1 MASSVSGIYSS
12 FPSLR
17 PKTPPASA
25 AKSSAFGRREAA
37 SVSFPSGARLPAVDR
52 VLSLSDELPLSLHP
66 PPFRLANHREQPTN
80 QEANLIFSPFSDARC
95 PLCPLPPTLDGR
107 FSSPLPRPPR
117 FWRFF
122 PRGSVRSRVCPRAA
136 SLLPC
141 SATLDCLSLSEC
153 VSLCILSSMRQA
165 FRLGFRGFATPF
177 FEVRPESASFGS
189 RWRAPQPHKSTVLC
203 CMVRACSSVDGK
215 SKVYRE
221 LGLFSLKRKIE
232 DAVQRTEK
240 MAPTALQ
247 IEEAKWIKLDGLIR
261 DYNLWD
267 DPDKSYD
274 VLVKLADMARAVD
287 ALRDL
292 TYKAEEAKL
301 ITQLVEMDAINYALF
316 EQAYASSL
324 DMSKFLDCY
333 EMLKLLKGPYD
344 VNGASM
350 VIKAES
356 NGNYHELWAEKLL
369 RMIVEKRQATN
380 GGITSATVEFEFD
393 YAYGFLQGERGVHR
407 MISGSE
413 TGSTIDEVAAVD
425 IIPLFRD
432 SAPDLKISE
441 EDLLISCPSSSPE
454 VKVIEGRSGVVIQHV
469 PTGFVVQSLGERSI
483 FANKIKALNRLKA
496 KLLIAARDVGVP
508 GINGF
513 KKENVFDVW
522 GDKHV
527 KDVRSGVEMPD
538 LYSVLDGNIEPLI
551 GAHIQMRLS
560 NDMPPQ

>member
-1 MASSVSGIYSS
+1 
-12 FPSLR
+12 
-17 PKTPPASA
+17 
-25 AKSSAFGRREAA
+25 
-37 SVSFPSGARLPAVDR
+37 
-52 VLSLSDELPLSLHP
+52 
-66 PPFRLANHREQPTN
+66 
-80 QEANLIFSPFSDARC
+80 
-95 PLCPLPPTLDGR
+95 
-107 FSSPLPRPPR
+107 
-117 FWRFF
+117 
-122 PRGSVRSRVCPRAA
+122 
-136 SLLPC
+136 
-141 SATLDCLSLSEC
+141 
-153 VSLCILSSMRQA
+153 
-165 FRLGFRGFATPF
+165 
-177 FEVRPESASFGS
+177 
-189 RWRAPQPHKSTVLC
+189 
-203 CMVRACSSVDGK
+203 MVRACSSVDGK

-221 LGLFSLKRKIE
+221 LRLFSLKRKIE

-261 DYNLWD
+261 DYDLWD
-267 DPDKSYD
+267 DPAKSYD

-316 EQAYASSL
+316 EQAYTSSL

-356 NGNYHELWAEKLL
+356 NGNYHE
-369 RMIVEKRQATN
+369 KRRATN

-393 YAYGFLQGERGVHR
+393 YAYGCLQGERGVHR
-407 MISGSE
+407 IISGSE
-413 TGSTIDEVAAVD
+413 TGSTIDEVSLAAVD
-425 IIPLFRD
+425 IIHLFRD

-441 EDLLISCPSSSPE
+441 EDLLILCPSSSPE
-454 VKVIEGRSGVVIQHV
+454 VKVIEGWSGVVIQHV

-483 FANKIKALNRLKA
+483 FANKIKALNWLKA

-508 GINGF
+508 SINGF

-522 GDKHV
+522 RDKVRRYVLYPRKHV

-560 NDMPPQ
+560 NDMPP